1 MSEQTATGA
10 GLVVA
15 AAASWSD
22 PELDALLAS
31 DAPRL
36 QPVLDREGRRVVLAP
51 WPEGCRRLAD
61 DADAGALVTLLD
73 ELGAPLRAALLARLR
88 PAAWVWTPGGAW
100 MLALDDLLPR

>member
-1 MSEQTATGA
+1 VTVT
-10 GLVVA
+10 
-15 AAASWSD
+15 AASGWSD

-61 DADAGALVTLLD
+61 DADASGLRPHLD
-73 ELGAPLRAALLARLR
+73 ELPEPLRAALRPRLR
-88 PAAWVWTPGGAW
+88 PAAWVLTPGGAW
-100 MLALDDLLPR
+100 MLALDDLLLR